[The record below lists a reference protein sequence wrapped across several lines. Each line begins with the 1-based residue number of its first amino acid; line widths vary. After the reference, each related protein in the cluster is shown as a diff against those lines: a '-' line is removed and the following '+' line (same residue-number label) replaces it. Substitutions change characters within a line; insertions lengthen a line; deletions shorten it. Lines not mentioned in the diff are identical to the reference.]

1 MKVLPVHFAYITGI
15 TAQISVS
22 LYISAGVL
30 ILLIPVFLFFII
42 RIKKKKKDLKP
53 NPDFASQGTD
63 GQPLLDLFKQ
73 LNGASHTVL
82 LAADRIHNLPVTI
95 PINLAIR
102 LAEKGTCLLIDFDN
116 KRDAM
121 AKVFEI
127 DTSTISRDLKVRP
140 VPTAVENLEIWPAR
154 YFDHLRH
161 VNLNVL
167 LEAANKKYDHILL
180 YAPYLPVLPDRKQ
193 IAFCSKQAIVFS
205 KHPDTDSGILGLLE
219 ACKCKIMGRA

>member
-1 MKVLPVHFAYITGI
+1 MKALPVHFAYITGI
-15 TAQISVS
+15 TAQISAG
-22 LYISAGVL
+22 LYISAGVV
-30 ILLIPVFLFFII
+30 ILLISAFLLFLI
-42 RIKKKKKDLKP
+42 RIKKKKNKIKSR
-53 NPDFASQGTD
+53 PDFSTHETPD
-63 GQPLLDLFKQ
+63 QPLLDLFKQ
-73 LNGASHTVL
+73 LNGSSHTVL
-82 LAADRIHNLPVTI
+82 LAADRINNLPVTI

-102 LAEKGTCLLIDFDN
+102 LAEKGTCLLIDFDS

-127 DTSTISRDLKVRP
+127 DSSTISRDLKVRP

-161 VNLNVL
+161 VNLKVL
-167 LEAANKKYDHILL
+167 LEAANEKYDYILL

-193 IAFCSKQAIVFS
+193 IAYCSKQAIVFS
-205 KHPDTDSGILGLLE
+205 KQPEADSAISPLLE